1 MTATDSLSMTTRV
14 ATQPENVAQLLSSE
28 VLSDIVHKLGHEI
41 GNPLTAIISLAS
53 IFERFES
60 EQEPARLRMM
70 ADKLAGYGASITA
83 EAWRVNQLSERLVM
97 LLTKRSANINR
108 VNLVEVAD
116 RALRR
121 VRSRYGYQQED
132 VLSNLAMSEPVMVAS
147 DSEQLL
153 LLVSELLLNAL
164 QSASYRRSSI
174 TEVPPGAAPGAELG
188 QATPPGP
195 TLAPVSLFVR
205 QGKDSANLMIRNE
218 LSEPLP
224 LELSELFNPMVTTL
238 ADHKHIGLGLTVCA
252 AILGR
257 CGGNLRLLEEVNADG
272 ISFMVD
278 LSLPL
283 AA

>member
-70 ADKLAGYGASITA
+70 ADKLAGYGSSITA

-174 TEVPPGAAPGAELG
+174 TEVPAGAALG

-218 LSEPLP
+218 LSERLP